1 MGMKAV
7 SGMFMDWSGIVSIL
21 FRPFLGTSPWVSR
34 AENGPTRDSC
44 LARLTHRLALAGIR
58 SKKKKILIHRENLFR
73 PSRGPTQISRTLQN
87 HQVLLPDK
95 SPGITPDPESG
106 QAI

>member
-58 SKKKKILIHRENLFR
+58 SKKKKFSFIAKIFFDLPGGLLKSRELYRTIRFSYPTNR
-73 PSRGPTQISRTLQN
+73 P
-87 HQVLLPDK
+87 
-95 SPGITPDPESG
+95 E
-106 QAI
+106 

>member
-7 SGMFMDWSGIVSIL
+7 SGMFMDWSGIVSVL

-58 SKKKKILIHRENLFR
+58 NKKKILIHRENLFR
-73 PSRGPTQISRTLQN
+73 PSRGAYSNLENSTEPSGSLTRQIARN
-87 HQVLLPDK
+87 NP
-95 SPGITPDPESG
+95 
-106 QAI
+106 